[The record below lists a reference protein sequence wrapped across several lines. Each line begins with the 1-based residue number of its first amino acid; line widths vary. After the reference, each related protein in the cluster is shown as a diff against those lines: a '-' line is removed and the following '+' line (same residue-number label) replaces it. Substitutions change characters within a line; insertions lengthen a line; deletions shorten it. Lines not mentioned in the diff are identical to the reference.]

1 MILEAPSLKKGMTLH
16 YNICTPPK
24 VMDREPPGPLIT
36 SAVELKL
43 DSNTMFEWK
52 KHSHK
57 STTIPHYKLLD
68 FLNLRAQA
76 SELLPPSKKPN
87 HTSNIHF
94 MCVRASS
101 YYHMI
106 ERSA

>member
-52 KHSHK
+52 KQS
-57 STTIPHYKLLD
+57 
-68 FLNLRAQA
+68 Q
-76 SELLPPSKKPN
+76 
-87 HTSNIHF
+87 
-94 MCVRASS
+94 V
-101 YYHMI
+101 YYHPALQAV
-106 ERSA
+106 RLP